1 MSLYRER
8 GEGLIMGQSSYAH
21 LYNKLKEYKKE
32 NMELKGIIKELQ
44 EQLQPRVIN
53 EKDKE
58 RILKEFYEED

>member
-1 MSLYRER
+1 
-8 GEGLIMGQSSYAH
+8 MGQSSYAH